1 MALNTIHKNVKDL
14 VNVYNQTTDKKFKCE
29 LVGEKTS
36 ERIRVSLGLD
46 LPSVKK
52 TLKVNGHAD
61 AKENDVIEVAGETLV
76 VIKIASTYDRPLQF
90 RKRADYDYL
99 NSTEY
104 IFLE

>member
-1 MALNTIHKNVKDL
+1 MGLNTIHKNTKDV
-14 VNVYNQTTDKKFKCE
+14 VNAYNKTTEKKFKCE

-36 ERIRVSLGLD
+36 ERIRLSLGLE

-61 AKENDVIEVAGETLV
+61 AKENDVIEVTGETLI
-76 VIKIASTYDRPLQF
+76 VIKVSSSYDRPLQF

-99 NSTEY
+99 NSTDY